1 MVLAYSSLLMEYRLP
16 SFKTTTYYNM
26 AISVCLL
33 KLPNNKLQ
41 HHRELKEFVGRPLQ
55 GINRINLNKNN
66 LLSDRA

>member
-1 MVLAYSSLLMEYRLP
+1 MFIKV
-16 SFKTTTYYNM
+16 T
-26 AISVCLL
+26 
-33 KLPNNKLQ
+33 NNKLQ